1 MKCLEI
7 LSKDVIDLLE
17 RNKLLER
24 LIECELQSNIVR
36 NVQLDESI
44 YDDAKKIFMQT
55 KNLSTEE
62 EFQEWLLSNSHT
74 EEEILYMLVKP
85 FKIHKHC
92 SENFSH
98 QVHSHFLS
106 RKSDLDQI
114 IYSLIRVKDFFVA
127 KELYLRLESNEETF
141 ANMSKQYSEGNEKNR
156 MGLVGP
162 VALSAAHPDLVNIL
176 RKSKVGELSEP
187 FKVNEHWVIIRVES
201 FIEATLDA
209 EMEGNLGVELFNLY
223 IQEESKS
230 IIKNLKQRTS
240 EENKQSLTN

>member
-7 LSKDVIDLLE
+7 LSKDVIELLE

-24 LIECELQSNIVR
+24 LIQCELQSNIVR
-36 NVQLDESI
+36 NVPIDKSVS
-44 YDDAKKIFMQT
+44 DDAKEVFMQT
-55 KNLSTEE
+55 NNLSTEE
-62 EFQEWLLSNSHT
+62 DFKQWLLKNSYT
-74 EEEILYMLVKP
+74 EEELLYMLVKP
-85 FKIHKHC
+85 FKINKHC

-106 RKSDLDQI
+106 RKSDLDQL

-141 ANMSKQYSEGNEKNR
+141 ANLSKQYSEGDEKNR

-162 VALSAAHPDLVNIL
+162 VPLSSAHPDLVNIL
-176 RKSKVGELSEP
+176 RKSKVGELIEP
-187 FKVNEHWVIIRVES
+187 FRVNNHWLIIRVES
-201 FIEATLDA
+201 FIEATLDE
-209 EMEGNLGVELFNLY
+209 EMENNLGIELFNLS
-223 IQEESKS
+223 IIEESKS

-240 EENKQSLTN
+240 EENNQSLTT